1 MTEPRIK
8 SDGSVT
14 EEASAIGER
23 AKGAIKEGWGAITG
37 NESLENR
44 GEQENAQGRARQTSN
59 QVFGTFRD
67 RESAERAYNSLGS
80 RGYTDKDVNLMMTDE
95 TRSKYFTDDD
105 TALSSKALEG
115 AGAGAAIGGTTM
127 GILGALAAVGT
138 SIALPGLGLILAGPL
153 VAGLAGAG
161 AGGLAGGLIGSLIG
175 WGVPEE
181 HAQRYEQ
188 ELKNGGIVMGV
199 TPRNEDDANYFR
211 SEWDKNHTNKTF

>member
-1 MTEPRIK
+1 MTEPK
-8 SDGSVT
+8 TKYDGSVT
-14 EEASAIGER
+14 EEAAAIGER
-23 AKGAIKEGWGAITG
+23 AKGAVKEGWGAVTG

-44 GEQENAQGRARQTSN
+44 GEQENAEGRARQASN
-59 QVFGTFRD
+59 QVFGTFKD

-80 RGYTDKDVNLMMTDE
+80 RGYADKDVNLMMTDE
-95 TRSKYFTDDD
+95 TRNKYFTNDD

-181 HAQRYEQ
+181 HAQHYEQ